1 MRILIADDD
10 TTSRLMLT
18 RVIEGWGYDVV
29 AVQDGAAAW
38 DCITGE
44 VPPTLAIVD
53 WMMPGLSGIELC
65 RRIRAKVQ
73 SPIYVILLTSR
84 NTTEDLVEGL
94 RAGADDYLRKPFDP
108 DELSARLH
116 VGKRTLALIANIKHL
131 AGLLPICSYCK
142 RIRSDHN
149 YWEQLESYI
158 TEHSGAQFSH
168 GICPACLEKALEEF
182 EAPERYGPPLR

>member
-10 TTSRLMLT
+10 TTSRLMLS
-18 RVIEGWGYDVV
+18 RAIEGWGDDVV
-29 AVQDGAAAW
+29 AVQDGVAAW

-44 VPPTLAIVD
+44 SPPTLAIVD
-53 WMMPGLSGIELC
+53 WMMPGLSGVDLC

-73 SPIYVILLTSR
+73 SPVYVILLTSR

-108 DELSARLH
+108 DELRARLH

-168 GICPACLEKALEEF
+168 GICPACLDKALAEF
-182 EAPERYGPPLR
+182 EAPTVKQGG

>member
-1 MRILIADDD
+1 VRILIADDD
-10 TTSRLMLT
+10 ATSRLMLS
-18 RVIEGWGYDVV
+18 RVIAGWGYEVV

-38 DCITGE
+38 ECITGDA
-44 VPPTLAIVD
+44 PPALAIVD
-53 WMMPGLSGIELC
+53 WMMPGLSGVELC

-73 SPIYVILLTSR
+73 SPIYVILLTAR
-84 NTTEDLVEGL
+84 NSTEDLVEGL

-108 DELSARLH
+108 DELRARLH

-131 AGLLPICSYCK
+131 TGLLPICSYCK
-142 RIRSDHN
+142 RIRSDHD

-168 GICPACLEKALEEF
+168 GICPACLEKAIEEF
-182 EAPERYGPPLR
+182 EAPAGKGEG